1 MIWLVFLLIWFIV
14 MIIFKVWYT
23 RCSEKK
29 RQEILDSRL
38 TDKGTNLNAKLT
50 QEESRKRR

>member
-14 MIIFKVWYT
+14 MIIFKVWYNK
-23 RCSEKK
+23 CSEKK

-38 TDKGTNLNAKLT
+38 TDKGANLNAKLT